1 MAQPTYHFEGSG
13 DAPKRD
19 TRLDVCLGNLAT
31 SLGVAG
37 EAWVDGNIYAHPYMV
52 EPELFEGL
60 YLNVRPARLPGGY
73 HGYRVQVLTAE
84 SFPGTRLFAEHL
96 FDDEWEPAVRGEVK
110 VFEENPPNEYSLYLE
125 GTRYTVNDGQEWL
138 PDKDMMRLQYA
149 AGLVTAHAKVVVAA
163 MDDQYWC
170 G

>member
-1 MAQPTYHFEGSG
+1 
-13 DAPKRD
+13 
-19 TRLDVCLGNLAT
+19 
-31 SLGVAG
+31 
-37 EAWVDGNIYAHPYMV
+37 
-52 EPELFEGL
+52 
-60 YLNVRPARLPGGY
+60 
-73 HGYRVQVLTAE
+73 
-84 SFPGTRLFAEHL
+84 
-96 FDDEWEPAVRGEVK
+96 VK